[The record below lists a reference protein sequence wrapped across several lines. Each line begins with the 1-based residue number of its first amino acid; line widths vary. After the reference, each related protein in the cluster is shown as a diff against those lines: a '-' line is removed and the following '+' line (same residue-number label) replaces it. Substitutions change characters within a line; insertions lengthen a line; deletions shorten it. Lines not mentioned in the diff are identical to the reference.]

1 MGDATEVT
9 SSVVHWLERVQAR
22 HRRYGHDS
30 EAHIILI
37 SSHSERLG
45 FLTSGST
52 HSCFF
57 YI

>member
-37 SSHSERLG
+37 SPHSER
-45 FLTSGST
+45 
-52 HSCFF
+52 HSSFF

>member
-1 MGDATEVT
+1 MGDAIEVT
-9 SSVVHWLERVQAR
+9 SSAVHWLKRVQAR

-30 EAHIILI
+30 EAYIIFI
-37 SSHSERLG
+37 SSYFERFG

-52 HSCFF
+52 HSSFF